1 MSDRRIAE
9 SFTPL
14 DPDII
19 SRSESQ
25 DSLSSGGDSDGGPEE
40 PTPAEISLLS
50 ASLDARYDFT

>member
-1 MSDRRIAE
+1 MSE

-14 DPDII
+14 DVDLIRPDSI
-19 SRSESQ
+19 

-50 ASLDARYDFT
+50 ASIGKP